1 MSHFNDLKP
10 AKAFALDSREYPS
23 APAVIEGAQVLDV
36 LCPINP
42 TTLLREPLESALK
55 RAVADPKLQQLVA
68 PFLQELPTIKSDPR
82 LTDADRFD
90 LMVDRFSIGTPAE
103 NDAVRESLMPFT
115 DILFKSKEP
124 APAPAPAPEPAPAPA
139 AE

>member
-1 MSHFNDLKP
+1 MSHFNDLKF
-10 AKAFALDSREYPS
+10 AKDISVRNREYPDT
-23 APAVIEGAQVLDV
+23 PHIIEGAEVLNV

-42 TTLLREPLESALK
+42 TTRLREPLESALK

-68 PFLQELPTIKSDPR
+68 PFLLELPTIQSDPR

-103 NDAVRESLMPFT
+103 NDAVRESLLPFT
-115 DILFKSKEP
+115 DVLFKSKESV
-124 APAPAPAPEPAPAPA
+124 PESAPAPA
-139 AE
+139 AVPAPAAE